1 MYINAE
7 ISEAYVGKFNTGDTV
22 SVEIPS
28 LDASFHSEIIS
39 VGRVINAASR
49 TFTIEVKLPRK
60 DVFLKTN
67 LVALIK
73 LTDYAADNVVVIP
86 SRIIQEDLK
95 GNFVYMIDGQKAK
108 KVHVDLGYSYD
119 NLTEVVAGL
128 SGEEVV
134 VDKGNRTVAEG
145 TTVSIQ
151 N

>member
-1 MYINAE
+1 M
-7 ISEAYVGKFNTGDTV
+7 
-22 SVEIPS
+22 
-28 LDASFHSEIIS
+28 
-39 VGRVINAASR
+39 
-49 TFTIEVKLPRK
+49 
-60 DVFLKTN
+60 
-67 LVALIK
+67 ALIK